1 MFDALL
7 APADK
12 PMLDEIADLI
22 SGPRADRWRID
33 RSLYRPEL
41 GVVRD
46 GEGVPL
52 AAVLT
57 TARPAT
63 AATKIVDLW
72 FVDALAGEALLDA
85 VVDTARSRHD
95 VAVKW
100 EVAEGVAV
108 APFAAAFTP
117 MREPWAAVGTEN
129 VRGLVLWLH
138 DIPHT
143 EPGYYAQTT
152 LFTCG
157 AVAALIA
164 ADAFG
169 RGALSGRAGD
179 REREIEFWRR
189 ASNYPSCE
197 PVGLA
202 VALREH
208 LGDAPVEVA
217 LDHDAPVLLED
228 MSGFDYDFRA
238 ELQAESWRQAAAL
251 GVPVRRD
258 RVSIDEILHRVETG
272 EFALLLID
280 EAPMHGETGPH
291 WITAHAAA
299 DGVVLLQDPW
309 VTVAA
314 GETWVD
320 THDMPVRSAELEQ
333 LVRWSDENYR
343 GVIFTGVR
351 PTVAG
356 G

>member
-1 MFDALL
+1 MFDTLL
-7 APADK
+7 VPADEVA
-12 PMLDEIADLI
+12 LAEVAELI
-22 SGPRADRWRID
+22 SGTRADRWRID

-41 GVVRD
+41 GVIRDRD
-46 GEGVPL
+46 GAL
-52 AAVLT
+52 TAAVLT

-72 FVDALAGEALLDA
+72 YVDAVAGEALLDA
-85 VVDTARSRHD
+85 VVDLARWRDD

-100 EVAEGVAV
+100 ELPEGVAE
-108 APFAAAFTP
+108 PSFATMFTP
-117 MREPWAAVGTEN
+117 MRQPWAAVGTEF
-129 VRGLVLWLH
+129 VRGLVLWLRH
-138 DIPHT
+138 VEHT

-169 RGALSGRAGD
+169 HGALSGDAGD

-189 ASNYPSCE
+189 ASNYPACE

-208 LGDAPVEVA
+208 LGDVPIEVA
-217 LDHDAPVLLED
+217 LDHDGPVLLED
-228 MSGFDYDFRA
+228 VSGFDYDFRA

-251 GVPVRRD
+251 GVPLRRD
-258 RVSIDEILHRVETG
+258 RVSIEEILRRVEAG
-272 EFALLLID
+272 ELALLLID

-291 WITAHAAA
+291 WITAHAASN
-299 DGVVLLQDPW
+299 GIVLLQDPW

-320 THDMPVRSAELEQ
+320 THDMPMRSAELEQ

-343 GVIFTGVR
+343 GVIFTGKR
-351 PTVAG
+351 PSV
-356 G
+356 